1 MDGGWI
7 ERVFEGD
14 GEQLPRARFSIR
26 GFLRVGC
33 HLIVIND
40 EIGGK
45 VSVSMAHGKAHLIHS
60 MRCAVGRIDLG
71 ACPVIVLQLL
81 EVRHVSIADGR
92 AIVEELRLCAFVKV
106 EDKGGVRGGKGNVF
120 SEDGHR
126 QKKTKDNQQAAS
138 PPALPRRE
146 GAGARKER

>member
-1 MDGGWI
+1 VNGCRI

-14 GEQLPRARFSIR
+14 GEQLPRARFAIR
-26 GFLRVGC
+26 GFLRVGFDAV
-33 HLIVIND
+33 IIND

-60 MRCAVGRIDLG
+60 MRCAVGGIDLG

-81 EVRHVSIADGR
+81 EVGDVSIADGR

-106 EDKGGVRGGKGNVF
+106 EDKGGVRG
-120 SEDGHR
+120 
-126 QKKTKDNQQAAS
+126 T
-138 PPALPRRE
+138 
-146 GAGARKER
+146 